1 MMCAIFV
8 LFMLVFTSLG
18 DSLAASGQ
26 RYLDQA
32 DQADAA
38 SPDFWEE
45 VEKGLTVVG
54 CALRYTDHMPCHDAK
69 RAKSFAKERN
79 HYRER
84 HCPPPEEKLRC
95 LIPPPIDY
103 RIPIPWPK
111 SLHKV
116 INQAL

>member
-1 MMCAIFV
+1 
-8 LFMLVFTSLG
+8 
-18 DSLAASGQ
+18 
-26 RYLDQA
+26 
-32 DQADAA
+32 
-38 SPDFWEE
+38 
-45 VEKGLTVVG
+45 VG

-84 HCPPPEEKLRC
+84 HCPPREEKLRC

>member
-38 SPDFWEE
+38 SPGMQQQSPPFKFLHCLLHNS
-45 VEKGLTVVG
+45 VLGL
-54 CALRYTDHMPCHDAK
+54 
-69 RAKSFAKERN
+69 
-79 HYRER
+79 
-84 HCPPPEEKLRC
+84 
-95 LIPPPIDY
+95 
-103 RIPIPWPK
+103 
-111 SLHKV
+111 SLSPS
-116 INQAL
+116 